1 MMSEIFPTKIRGRAI
16 AIATVA
22 VWLGDTLTNYLFPWA
37 RETWGPAACF
47 FAFALVLVP
56 QLFFARLV
64 MPETKGRTLEEIEHS
79 MLRNDPQHS

>member
-1 MMSEIFPTKIRGRAI
+1 MDSQ
-16 AIATVA
+16 
-22 VWLGDTLTNYLFPWA
+22 WA

-56 QLFFARLV
+56 QLFFAHLI

-79 MLRNDPQHS
+79 MLKDDA